1 LLSRETTT
9 EYKKVDTPKELAKEL
24 AKALAFNGGIRNN
37 GKQILCNGTMCN
49 MWV

>member
-9 EYKKVDTPKELAKEL
+9 EYKKVDTPKELAK
-24 AKALAFNGGIRNN
+24 ALAFNGGIQNN